1 MRYLFCS
8 LDNFGFLFSSL
19 GIAEALRRRG
29 HEIAFVTDL
38 KLAGVVERAG
48 FQRIPRGEPDGSS
61 FLVEISG
68 HPMDTMRQVR
78 HVERALERFP
88 ADVLVTQQLALGP
101 YVVAERKALPVATVG
116 MASYLWPHGPP
127 PEEAEQREKLVRR
140 YRGFYL
146 AYALVREMLGME
158 RRAHDIHES
167 PLVGDLFLL
176 RSVPELEGNVETL
189 PPQVH
194 FVGDCLWEPPGPPDA
209 ELDTWLAAARESGEP
224 LLYVQPGRA
233 FNKRAFW
240 RSLVEALTGQPVRV
254 VAAVGRM
261 DREVEQVPE
270 NFFVRPHV
278 SQGAILPHARAVVS
292 NATTTS
298 VLGALTH
305 GLPLLLIPGGGGAEQ
320 PDITQRC
327 VRVQAGLHLEDNEAE
342 PARLLEMVR
351 ELLGREE
358 LRTAAAR
365 LQSTFQRAG
374 GHERAAHLLEELG
387 RRRAPVWREPPSAT
401 QTPARG
407 ET

>member
-8 LDNFGFLFSSL
+8 LDNFGFLFSSM

-29 HEIAFVTDL
+29 HEVAFVTDI

-116 MASYLWPHGPP
+116 MATYLWPHGLA
-127 PEEAEQREKLVRR
+127 PEESELREKLVRR

-146 AYALVREMLGME
+146 AYAYVREMLGME
-158 RRAHDIHES
+158 RHAHNIDQS
-167 PLVGDLFLL
+167 PLIGDVFLL
-176 RSVPELEGNVETL
+176 RSVPELEGDVNGL

-194 FVGDCLWEPPGPPDA
+194 CVGDCLWEPPGPPDA
-209 ELDTWLAAARESGEP
+209 ELDAWLAAARESGEP

-233 FNKRAFW
+233 FDRRAFW

-261 DREVEQVPE
+261 DREVEQVPS

-278 SQGAILPHARAVVS
+278 PQAAILPHARAVVS

-305 GLPLLLIPGGGGAEQ
+305 GLPLLLIPGAGGAEQ
-320 PDITQRC
+320 MDLTQRC
-327 VRVQAGLHLEDNEAE
+327 LSAQAGLYLPDSEAE
-342 PARLLEMVR
+342 PASILERVR
-351 ELLGREE
+351 TLLGSEE
-358 LRTAAAR
+358 LRAAAVR
-365 LQSTFQRAG
+365 LQTPLRRAG

-387 RRRAPVWREPPSAT
+387 RRRAPVWREHLP
-401 QTPARG
+401 RG